1 MKTYTT
7 VQTAQK
13 LGISRNT
20 IYRWIRGRKI
30 KAARFVSTNGVEF
43 RIRLWTEK
51 DLRDIRK
58 FMRRSY
64 VPRAGRKKE

>member
-7 VQTAQK
+7 VQAAQK
-13 LGISRNT
+13 LGVSRNT

-30 KAARFVSTNGVEF
+30 KAAGFVRTNGVEL

-64 VPRAGRKKE
+64 VPRARRKKG